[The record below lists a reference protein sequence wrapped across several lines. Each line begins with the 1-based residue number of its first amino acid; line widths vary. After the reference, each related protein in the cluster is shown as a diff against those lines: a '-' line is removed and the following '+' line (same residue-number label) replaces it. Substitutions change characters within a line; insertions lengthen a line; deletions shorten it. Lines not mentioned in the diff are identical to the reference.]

1 MKQRHQLLLLLTGM
15 LISLLALVA
24 MQWYWL
30 REVQDSRQAQFDQS
44 VAESLRQVNY
54 SLEALEASR
63 LINKVLHQEQ
73 WVKQVDSIAGTTV
86 LLSKRSETAPKQK
99 RNLLSDG
106 AKTFVVIRDSV
117 QAFDVSTGLTKL
129 GKPLSIPPAIAA
141 GDMPLVAAD
150 SLIVRSFSS
159 TSSDL
164 LYTFRYEAKTDS
176 ILKELLAGD
185 SLLKKQLRMQPAQRV
200 IIRADFNENAEK
212 SSVAG
217 KNKLPVARK
226 ENTDKT
232 IEQRPVPV
240 DSLLARVTR
249 DFIAPKQPIEKR
261 ISAAQFD
268 SLLKVHLEQSGIY
281 LPFRYWVSRDEAG
294 ASTFIF
300 GDKGVPPSGTHF
312 YQTRLFPNDL
322 FHQNEQ
328 LLLYFLDESAHL
340 QQGITGLYVL
350 SGLLLLLVA
359 GIFYAAFRYLMH
371 HKRLSEVK
379 SDFIN
384 NMSHEFKTPLATINL
399 ATDALANDKV
409 KSQPNQIDKYLG
421 IIKSENRR
429 MNQHVELV
437 LQTARLE
444 RKELKLQRHNIE
456 LKALLEQ
463 AVELM
468 QMQFEEKQGHITLE
482 SVQAVE
488 LFADENHLLNVFT
501 NLLDN
506 ALKYCKAEPK
516 VSIGM
521 ELTGNKVELH
531 FTDNGI
537 GMSKEHIDHIFDQ
550 FYRVPTGNLHNVKG
564 FGLGLSYAKAI
575 VEAHG
580 GRLWVQSQPGA
591 GSTFSIQLPLNPTHH
606 A

>member
-1 MKQRHQLLLLLTGM
+1 MKQRHQLLLLLVGM
-15 LISLLALVA
+15 LVSLLALIA

-30 REVQDSRQAQFDQS
+30 REIQGSRQAQFDQS

-54 SLEALEASR
+54 SLEAMEAAR
-63 LINKVLHQEQ
+63 LVDKVLHQEQ
-73 WVKQVDSIAGTTV
+73 WVKQFDSLAGKTMLISAKPTIK
-86 LLSKRSETAPKQK
+86 SKGSKLGNE
-99 RNLLSDG
+99 S
-106 AKTFVVIRDSV
+106 KTLFVFRDSV
-117 QAFDVSTGLTKL
+117 SGPEHLMGLSKL
-129 GKPLSIPPAIAA
+129 GRHRGSITTITTSEIPR
-141 GDMPLVAAD
+141 MPD
-150 SLIVRSFSS
+150 SLIIKSFSNA
-159 TSSDL
+159 SSEL
-164 LYTFRYEAKTDS
+164 QYTFQYEAQADS
-176 ILKELLAGD
+176 IIKQFIATD
-185 SLLKKQLRMQPAQRV
+185 SLLKKQMRLPPVQRV
-200 IIRADFNENAEK
+200 IIHADVNELADKISFHTKTK
-212 SSVAG
+212 SPQQ
-217 KNKLPVARK
+217 KK
-226 ENTDKT
+226 ESSSEKT
-232 IEQRPVPV
+232 IEQKPVPV

-261 ISAAQFD
+261 ISEAQFD
-268 SLLKVHLEQSGIY
+268 SLLRVHLKQSGIY
-281 LPFRYWVSRDEAG
+281 LPFRYAVSRDEANQ
-294 ASTFIF
+294 STFIF
-300 GDKGVPPSGTHF
+300 GSKGIPPAGTHF

-322 FHQNEQ
+322 YHQNEQ
-328 LLLYFLDESAHL
+328 LLLYFIDESAHL
-340 QQGITGLYVL
+340 NKGITGLYVL

-359 GIFYAAFRYLMH
+359 GIFYLAFRYLMH

-409 KSQPNQIDKYLG
+409 KHQPALIDKYLG

-444 RKELKLQRHNIE
+444 RKELKLMP
-456 LKALLEQ
+456 Q
-463 AVELM
+463 AVEMKMLLEHGLELM
-468 QMQFEEKQGHITLE
+468 RMQFEEKQGTICLRHAFE
-482 SVQAVE
+482 VE
-488 LFADENHLLNVFT
+488 IEADENHLLNVIT

-506 ALKYCKAEPK
+506 ALKYCATAPH
-516 VSIGM
+516 VSITMQAQAGK
-521 ELTGNKVELH
+521 LVVN

-537 GMSKEHIDHIFDQ
+537 GMSKEQMEHIFDQ

-580 GRLWVQSQPGA
+580 GQLLVQSQLGV
-591 GSTFSIQLPLNPTHH
+591 GSTFSLQLPIKPKSH